1 MSFASITAQAA
12 VAKAQVATMP
22 QPTILSCRCVAS
34 EAATQPTRAP
44 YTAAGSKSANIIH
57 PAGAAKTSA
66 ASR

>member
-1 MSFASITAQAA
+1 VPQSTESHAL
-12 VAKAQVATMP
+12 VCKAMP

-34 EAATQPTRAP
+34 EAGPQPTHAP
-44 YTAAGSKSANIIH
+44 YTAAGSKSANLIH